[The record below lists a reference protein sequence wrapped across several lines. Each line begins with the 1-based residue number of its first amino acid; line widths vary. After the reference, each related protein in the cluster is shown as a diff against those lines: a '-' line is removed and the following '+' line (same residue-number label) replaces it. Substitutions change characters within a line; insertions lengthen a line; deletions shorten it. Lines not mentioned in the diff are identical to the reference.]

1 MDFTTRTQGVRMDQ
15 PMRAYLDE
23 RLERALGRFRHLVGG
38 VDVHISDEN
47 GPRGG
52 EALRC
57 RVVVDMRSEGALVVE
72 ETRADLF
79 TAIAHAMDRIRTTM
93 RKRANRRTHRFHG
106 RE

>member
-1 MDFTTRTQGVRMDQ
+1 MDFITRTQGVSMDQ
-15 PMRAYLDE
+15 SLRAFVDE
-23 RLERALGRFRHLVGG
+23 RLEHALGRFRHMVGG

-57 RVVVDMRSEGALVVE
+57 RVVVDMRREGALVVE
-72 ETRADLF
+72 ETRADPF
-79 TAIAHAMDRIRTTM
+79 TAVAHAMERIGTTM
-93 RKRANRRTHRFHG
+93 RKHANRRTHRYHG

>member
-1 MDFTTRTQGVRMDQ
+1 MDFITRTQGVSMDQ
-15 PMRAYLDE
+15 SLRTFVDE
-23 RLERALGRFRHLVGG
+23 RLEHALGRFRHLVGG

-57 RVVVDMRSEGALVVE
+57 RVVVDVRREGALVVE
-72 ETRADLF
+72 ETRADPF
-79 TAIAHAMDRIRTTM
+79 TAVAHAMDRIRTTM